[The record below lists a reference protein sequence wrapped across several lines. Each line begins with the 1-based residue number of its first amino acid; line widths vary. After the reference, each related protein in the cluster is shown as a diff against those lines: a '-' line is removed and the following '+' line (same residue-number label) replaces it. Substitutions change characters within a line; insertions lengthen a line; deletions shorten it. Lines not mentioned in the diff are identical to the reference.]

1 MITADAIHK
10 QFGEI
15 KAVAGVSFEIARGEV
30 FGLLGP
36 NGAGKTTTISMLTG
50 LLHPDSGH
58 IYLQGSP
65 DPTQPHIRKKVGVV
79 PQSLAIYDELTAE
92 ENLRFF
98 GSLYLLKGS
107 RLKERIEW
115 SLDLAGLQERRK
127 DRVKTYSGGMKRR
140 LNLACGLIH
149 DPPILL
155 LDEPTVGID
164 PQSRNILF
172 DQIEKLKDDGRTLI
186 YTTHYMEEAERLCN
200 RVAIIDHGRIL
211 AMDTVEQLITS
222 HAGKA
227 CVTAVMDKAPAE
239 NIPLPAVPDNLT
251 LRFEA
256 VKPIEE
262 VARLTNLGVEFKS
275 VHIDQPDLESVFL
288 NLTGRSLRD

>member
-1 MITADAIHK
+1 MIKADSIHK

-15 KAVAGVSFEIARGEV
+15 KAVNGISFDIERGEV

-65 DPTQPHIRKKVGVV
+65 DPTQPLIRKKVGVV

-92 ENLRFF
+92 ENLHFF
-98 GSLYLLKGS
+98 GSLYQLGS
-107 RLKERIEW
+107 TKLKERIEW
-115 SLDLAGLQERRK
+115 SLKLSGLVDRCK
-127 DRVKTYSGGMKRR
+127 DRVKTFSGGMKRR

-164 PQSRNILF
+164 PQSRNMIF
-172 DQIEKLKDDGRTLI
+172 EQIEKLKDDGRTLI
-186 YTTHYMEEAERLCN
+186 YTTHYMEEAERLCD
-200 RVAIIDHGRIL
+200 RVAIIDNGQIL
-211 AMDTVEQLITS
+211 ALDTVSGLIDK
-222 HAGKA
+222 HAGKS
-227 CVTAVMDKAPAE
+227 VVRAVLIKSPSNE
-239 NIPLPAVPDNLT
+239 ITLPAQPDGLH
-251 LRFEA
+251 LRFETDSP
-256 VKPIEE
+256 VE
-262 VARLTNLGVEFKS
+262 VIARLTNNGVEFRS
-275 VHIDQPDLESVFL
+275 VHIDQADLETVFL